1 MTLRECITGE
11 IKEKMTSDSEK
22 ENGFIRTRQTEDAYL
37 TLVESTSDSMYLVDE
52 NCRFLFVNHQY
63 LSRLGI
69 SGSDIIS
76 RAYDEFHSLED
87 TKIFT
92 EKVRLVFA
100 TGKSV
105 QQEHKSGRDNR
116 YFLRT
121 FSPVKETGS
130 AKKITSVAVV
140 SKEIT
145 DLKQIEEALK
155 NSEEKFRSLVEN
167 INVGIYRNTSEPH
180 GSFIQANCALAKIFG
195 YESAQEIMKVHVSDF
210 YQDPEDRRRFVE
222 ELSRTGSIK
231 EKELRLKKK
240 DGTFIWAS
248 VSSRA
253 HYDEKGNI
261 DWIDGVL
268 EDITIRK
275 QAEESLKESEE
286 KYNRFFKTSRDC
298 VFMTSI
304 DGRTID
310 MNDTAVELFGY
321 ASREELM
328 QVKIPDLYANSE
340 ERKRHTRII
349 AEYGY
354 TKEMPIDLL
363 RKDGTIMHTLV
374 TAAAR
379 YDREGNVIGFQG
391 TIRDVTERRKA
402 EVERE
407 KLIVKLQEALSKVKS
422 LSGLLPICA
431 SCKKIRDDKGYWT
444 QIELYITSH
453 SEADFSHGLC
463 PECRKVLY
471 PKYHKS

>member
-1 MTLRECITGE
+1 MTGE
-11 IKEKMTSDSEK
+11 VEKMAPDSK
-22 ENGFIRTRQTEDAYL
+22 KKNGFVYKGQTEDAYL
-37 TLVESTSDSMYLVDE
+37 ALVESTSDSMYLVDE
-52 NCRFLFVNHQY
+52 YCRFLFINSQY
-63 LSRLGI
+63 LSRLGV
-69 SGSDIIS
+69 SACDIIGRS
-76 RAYDEFHSLED
+76 YEEFHSPEE
-87 TKIFT
+87 TEMFT
-92 EKVRLVFA
+92 EKVKLVFA
-100 TGKSV
+100 MGKSV
-105 QQEHKSGRDNR
+105 QQEHHSRRDNR

-130 AKKITSVAVV
+130 DTKTTSVAVV

-145 DLKQIEEALK
+145 ELKQIEEALK

-167 INVGIYRNTSEPH
+167 VNVGIYRNTSGPY
-180 GSFIQANCALAKIFG
+180 GSFIQANPAIANIFG
-195 YESAQEIMKVHVSDF
+195 YDSAQEFMKVHVSDR
-210 YQDPEDRRRFVE
+210 YQYPEDRGRFIE
-222 ELSRTGSIK
+222 ELSQTGAIK
-231 EKELRLKKK
+231 EKELQLKKK

-248 VSSRA
+248 VSARA
-253 HYDEKGNI
+253 HYDERGNI

-286 KYNRFFKTSRDC
+286 KYNLFFRTSRDC

-328 QVKIPDLYANSE
+328 RVKIPDLYANPE
-340 ERKRHTRII
+340 ERKKHIRII
-349 AEYGY
+349 AEHGY

-374 TAAAR
+374 TSVAR
-379 YDREGNVIGFQG
+379 YDRDGTVMGFQG
-391 TIRDVTERRKA
+391 TIRDITEHRRA
-402 EVERE
+402 EAERE
-407 KLIVKLQEALSKVKS
+407 KLIVDLQEALSKVKA

-431 SCKKIRDDKGYWT
+431 SCKKIRDDNGYWT
-444 QIELYITSH
+444 QIECYISSH

-463 PECRKVLY
+463 PECTKQLY
-471 PKYHKS
+471 PEYHK